1 MHENDQDKVLMNFRI
16 TKDVRR
22 KLRTECLKRD
32 TTITDV
38 VSHLIQNQLMHW
50 QRQEGVRP

>member
-1 MHENDQDKVLMNFRI
+1 MNDQDRVLMNFRI

-38 VSHLIQNQLMHW
+38 VSHLIRNQLSHW
-50 QRQEGVRP
+50 QRQEGVRPS